1 MITNSRVRLI
11 GLTGAGLVYCA
22 TALALAVPATAAP
35 ETAEVGSAA
44 EAWYITPA
52 AASCSA
58 PVGCP
63 PEPAP
68 SQASTYPEGTLHVG
82 VLSGQP
88 SAHAYIDPDLNGLP
102 PGAKPLSGTL
112 TLPVSQDPNAGNA
125 QAETA
130 KLLACVVTE
139 PVTDGVAG
147 GTTDAP
153 EYDCESGQSPAQL
166 SKDAKSFT
174 VDLAPIFEAWSAG
187 EPDHGVALVPAEEQ
201 EPGAAWQLTFTG
213 KEAEAEPKISATIAY
228 ETTDTAGSID
238 MPPLPAETAP
248 GAGPPEVTEL
258 GEELQ
263 AAAPEGTGKA
273 PEAASPLA
281 KGKGEAPDVASEQR
295 AAAGLT
301 NTPWFTYPGV
311 VYLPLAVFVV
321 TAALGRALTR
331 PLIPTTLRLPAMS
344 R

>member
-1 MITNSRVRLI
+1 MITNSRVRVI
-11 GLTGAGLVYCA
+11 GLTGVGLVSCA
-22 TALALAVPATAAP
+22 TALAVAMPATAAP

-44 EAWYITPA
+44 EAWFMTPA

-68 SQASTYPEGTLHVG
+68 SEASAYPEGTLHVG

-88 SAHAYIDPDLNGLP
+88 AAHSYIDPDLNGLP

-112 TLPVSQDPNAGNA
+112 TLPVSQDPDAGNA

-187 EPDHGVALVPAEEQ
+187 EPDHGVALVPAGKQ
-201 EPGAAWQLTFTG
+201 EPGASWQLTFTG
-213 KEAEAEPKISATIAY
+213 KEAKAEPKISATIAY
-228 ETTDTAGSID
+228 EVTGTAGSMD
-238 MPPLPAETAP
+238 MPALPAET
-248 GAGPPEVTEL
+248 PPEAGAPDVTEL
-258 GEELQ
+258 GEEL
-263 AAAPEGTGKA
+263 AAPEGTGKA
-273 PEAASPLA
+273 PEAASEA
-281 KGKGEAPDVASEQR
+281 ATGKGKAPDVAPEQR

-311 VYLPLAVFVV
+311 VYLPLAIFVV
-321 TAALGRALTR
+321 TAVLGRALTR
-331 PLIPTTLRLPAMS
+331 PLIPTMNR
-344 R
+344 